1 MKRISYQL
9 RLVHVPLVHQRSFI
23 CRNHLEDERRTSHY
37 SFNYHHP
44 IHFHNASAI
53 DQKLPLEKH
62 SDLLELA
69 LIVFGEVANLL
80 LQGVDVLAQGVLLRP
95 RLLVDILDL
104 LEVLVVL
111 EAQLVGALRLALIHL
126 LLQLLNQPCA

>member
-1 MKRISYQL
+1 MSQCNAANIG
-9 RLVHVPLVHQRSFI
+9 QRPA
-23 CRNHLEDERRTSHY
+23 LER
-37 SFNYHHP
+37 
-44 IHFHNASAI
+44 
-53 DQKLPLEKH
+53 H

-95 RLLVDILDL
+95 RLLVDLLDL

-111 EAQLVGALRLALIHL
+111 EAQLVGALCLAFLNL
-126 LLQLLNQPCA
+126 LLQLRNQTCKQFSQDVKVITLAYG